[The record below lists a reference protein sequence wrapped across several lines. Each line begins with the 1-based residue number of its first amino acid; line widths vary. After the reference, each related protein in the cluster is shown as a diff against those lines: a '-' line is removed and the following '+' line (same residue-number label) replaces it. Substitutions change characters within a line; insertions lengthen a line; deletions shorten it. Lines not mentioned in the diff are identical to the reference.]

1 MTPREAQNILY
12 AAFVAAALIVQA
24 QPYRDDVHAQ
34 RRFEHIVNQILSRA
48 QTYETEVPVEVRG
61 WIAPAPSSPEL
72 MLVAQPPAQPR
83 RGVAV

>member
-34 RRFEHIVNQILSRA
+34 RRFEQIVNRLLS
-48 QTYETEVPVEVRG
+48 EHVPRG
-61 WIAPAPSSPEL
+61 MS
-72 MLVAQPPAQPR
+72 VAEFIQHA
-83 RGVAV
+83 G